1 MAIARLFKT
10 EIVIP
15 KDELETLIKKLEK
28 DKLFHIEDVH
38 DFLDEELTEWENR
51 IVSDT
56 SEVDQV
62 LLDIK
67 WVLDT
72 FKFFDPVS
80 KGLLEEFF
88 GSAPYIEEKEFNK
101 ILENFDFHAYVEK
114 LREKYKEYENIV
126 STLEKNREIIEN
138 LSPWESIDVELS
150 IFTDSKYVTIYPIIC
165 TKSQLEHIN
174 SAIAEKNIN
183 ESIEWVTVRSV
194 KKEVLGYFIC
204 LNEAKDDF
212 EAILKTSGARNI
224 TFPYLEKKARDAIE
238 EAKKNI
244 VELEKE
250 KEKYEEYFK
259 KEAEKNR
266 AAVEAYHDE
275 YANRKKN
282 ITIKNKIYNA
292 NIVAVV
298 RGWVKVSDREKFQK
312 SLETSFENIAI
323 QFSEPTRDDNPPIFL
338 ENPKILRPY
347 QILIEMFGMP
357 RYFGIDPTP
366 LVAVAMTFFYSMVI
380 GDVGYG
386 TLQVLIS
393 VWLKRKFKPGEG
405 TRLFLDLFIEMGVV
419 SIIFGILTWSFFGV
433 SVGYKYGG
441 AKILGFLPIFSPTK
455 DIMVIIGLSIAVGV
469 VFQLISILAGFV
481 NSIKIGDIK
490 AAIFDYLMWFILLF
504 AIIAWATTK
513 AISGVP
519 SSVTSITLL
528 LMALSA
534 LGIVAFTGRESK
546 GIGGRLMMGVISLY
560 GIVGYYG
567 IVSFFSDVLS
577 YMRLAVLN
585 LTTGFIALVG
595 NMMGGLLMGKGN
607 IVYVI
612 ISMLIGAA
620 VIVLFHILNLLLS
633 MLSAF
638 VHSLRL
644 NYLESF
650 NRYYPSGGKQFIPFK
665 RESQY
670 YRFEK

>member
-15 KDELETLIKKLEK
+15 KDELETLITKLEK
-28 DKLFHIEDVH
+28 EKVFHIEDVH
-38 DFLDEELTEWENR
+38 DFLDEELSEWENR

-67 WVLDT
+67 WTLDT

-101 ILENFDFHAYVEK
+101 ILEKFDLHSYVEK
-114 LREKYKEYENIV
+114 LREKYKRYEEIV
-126 STLEKNREIIEN
+126 SKLEKNRERIET

-150 IFTDSKYVTIYPIIC
+150 IFTDSKYVTIYPVVC
-165 TKSQLEHIN
+165 TKSQLEHI
-174 SAIAEKNIN
+174 IKEIGEKNIN
-183 ESIEWVTVRSV
+183 ELIEWVTVKSI
-194 KKEVLGYFIC
+194 KKEALGYFIC
-204 LNEAKDDF
+204 LNEVKENF
-212 EAILKTSGARNI
+212 EAILKTSGARGI
-224 TFPYLEKKARDAIE
+224 TFPYLEKKAKDAIE
-238 EAKKNI
+238 EAKNNI
-244 VELEKE
+244 IQLEKE
-250 KEKYEEYFK
+250 KEKYEKYFRE
-259 KEAEKNR
+259 EAEKNR

-298 RGWVKVSDREKFQK
+298 RGWVKVSDKEKFQK
-312 SLETSFENIAI
+312 NLEANFENIAI
-323 QFSEPTRDDNPPIFL
+323 HFSEPTKDDNPPIFL
-338 ENPKILRPY
+338 ENPKILKPY

-386 TLQVLIS
+386 SLQVLIS

-504 AIIAWATTK
+504 SIIGWATTK
-513 AISGVP
+513 AISTIP
-519 SSVTSITLL
+519 SSITSITLL

-534 LGIVAFTGRESK
+534 LGIVAFTGRDSK

-607 IVYVI
+607 IIYMI
-612 ISMLIGAA
+612 LSMLIGAG